1 MPPSLHSPPRY
12 STRKQASRTNRH
24 IKLKRDTDTRRWSGA
39 WTRSGLGCCVRQND
53 GRLDRIVIFSRV
65 RRTIPR
71 APLSL
76 SALASDAL
84 LEQAFAW
91 LCQRRKR
98 YPPHADVWN
107 LRRSWPTEKARIQH
121 ELRTGIYQFGLLDRV
136 TCVRDGQ
143 REDMDLWAAR
153 DAVVLKALSLLLP
166 TVLPFSKRC
175 THLKDHGGAKY
186 AVRQV
191 VAPGSG
197 KSERV
202 YESLTPRRNSSPS
215 VVTMTVVLAN
225 STPSAYATTVCTPSP
240 SRFQL
245 YSNPK
250 PLSVSPHTWRVSPRL
265 VP

>member
-1 MPPSLHSPPRY
+1 MP
-12 STRKQASRTNRH
+12 
-24 IKLKRDTDTRRWSGA
+24 G
-39 WTRSGLGCCVRQND
+39 
-53 GRLDRIVIFSRV
+53 
-65 RRTIPR
+65 

-136 TCVRDGQ
+136 TCLRDGQ

-166 TVLPFSKRC
+166 TVLPLSKRC
-175 THLKDHGGAKY
+175 AHLKGHGGAKY

-191 VAPGSG
+191 VAHLPGYRYVLKTDVQQYYASIDHHLLLDRLARYISDRARAQPDYPIPAPGSRTRWDLLG
-197 KSERV
+197 LHAGDSFGQSAESDSGRV
-202 YESLTPRRNSSPS
+202 FSQRGG
-215 VVTMTVVLAN
+215 
-225 STPSAYATTVCTPSP
+225 
-240 SRFQL
+240 
-245 YSNPK
+245 
-250 PLSVSPHTWRVSPRL
+250 
-265 VP
+265 